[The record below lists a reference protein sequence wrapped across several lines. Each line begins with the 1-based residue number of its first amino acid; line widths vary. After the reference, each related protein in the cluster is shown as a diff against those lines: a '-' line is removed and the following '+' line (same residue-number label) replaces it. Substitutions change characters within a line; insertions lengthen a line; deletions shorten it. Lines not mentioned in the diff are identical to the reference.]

1 MYPPWLVLHV
11 PHDSLVVPDSVRS
24 QFLLD
29 DSELKVELD
38 RMTDHHTLALFADQT
53 SEAQVVRAPVS
64 RLVVDVERFA
74 RDEDEPMAARGM
86 GAVYSLTCHLLPLR
100 RPLVAEER
108 GKLMQD
114 YYHPHHA
121 HLERAVDR
129 TLERHGRCLV
139 LDCHSFPSKALPYEL
154 ADPASTRPEICIG
167 SDDFHTSLLLA
178 GAFASAFERAGS
190 IVKLNDPFRGALVPN
205 SRFRSDKRVAAVMV
219 EVNRQLYMYEPTGER
234 LPDFNRVVQK
244 IRRCCGSAIAACA
257 SLQT

>member
-64 RLVVDVERFA
+64 RLVVDMERFPS
-74 RDEDEPMAARGM
+74 DEDEPMAARGM
-86 GAVYSLTCHLLPLR
+86 GAVYSLTSHLLPLR

-108 GKLMQD
+108 EKLMQD

-121 HLERAVDR
+121 HLECAVDR
-129 TLERHGRCLV
+129 ALERHGQCLV

-167 SDDFHTSLLLA
+167 SDDFHTSPELA
-178 GAFASAFERAGS
+178 EAFFSAFERAGS
-190 IVKLNDPFRGALVPN
+190 VVKLNDPFAGALVPN
-205 SRFRSDKRVAAVMV
+205 SRFRRDKRVAAIMV
-219 EVNRQLYMYEPTGER
+219 EVNRQLYMHEPTGER
-234 LPDFNRVVQK
+234 LPDFHRVAQK
-244 IRRCCGSAIAACA
+244 IRRCCGMAITTCA